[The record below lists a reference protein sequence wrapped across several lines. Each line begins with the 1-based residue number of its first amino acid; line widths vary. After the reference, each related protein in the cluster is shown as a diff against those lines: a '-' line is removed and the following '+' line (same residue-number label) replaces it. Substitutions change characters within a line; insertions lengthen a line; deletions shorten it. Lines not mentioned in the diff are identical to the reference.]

1 MNLTPRSERT
11 QRSRLGALP
20 MTSMI
25 DVVFLL
31 LIFFLVTSSFAPEE
45 GRIESALQTEGSG
58 AASSDLQP
66 QEVNVERSG
75 SVVVYRVGQRVTTS
89 VQELVSI
96 LRQLPREA
104 GVAVRVSGD
113 VPVGAAASA
122 MQAAHDAGFEKRSYV
137 PASD

>member
-1 MNLTPRSERT
+1 MNLTPKSER
-11 QRSRLGALP
+11 RKGGHLGALT

-31 LIFFLVTSSFAPEE
+31 LIFFLVSSSFAPDE
-45 GRIESALQTEGSG
+45 GRIDSALQTEGSG
-58 AASSDLQP
+58 SATSDLQP
-66 QEVNVERSG
+66 QVVNVERSG
-75 SVVVYRVGQRVTTS
+75 AVVMYRVGQRTTTS
-89 VQELVSI
+89 SLELTSI
-96 LRQLPREA
+96 LRQLPRDA

-113 VPVGAAASA
+113 VPVGAAARA